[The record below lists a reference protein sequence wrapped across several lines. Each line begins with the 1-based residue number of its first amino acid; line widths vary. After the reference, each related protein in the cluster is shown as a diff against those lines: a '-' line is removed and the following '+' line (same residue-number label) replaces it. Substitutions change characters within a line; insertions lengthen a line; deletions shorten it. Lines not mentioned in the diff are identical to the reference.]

1 MSLDR
6 FLLQIVTI
14 YNGLLR
20 DRLLIKFW
28 SISMGLAFDIPHLAF
43 SSEPIPISLYNLDFV
58 NNFRYDSSSNLAP

>member
-20 DRLLIKFW
+20 HLLLNPILGFAAPKALQ
-28 SISMGLAFDIPHLAF
+28 ILKLGLAAGQ
-43 SSEPIPISLYNLDFV
+43 
-58 NNFRYDSSSNLAP
+58 